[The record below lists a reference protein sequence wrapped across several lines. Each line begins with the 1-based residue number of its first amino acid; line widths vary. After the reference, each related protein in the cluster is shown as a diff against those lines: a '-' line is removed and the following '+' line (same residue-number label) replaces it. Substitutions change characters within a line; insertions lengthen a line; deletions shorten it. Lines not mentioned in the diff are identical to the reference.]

1 MIMKKIK
8 ISEKTKKLQKNL
20 KINNDEIILHIYSTR
35 NNTIITFSTINGKIL
50 FWSSGGRVG
59 FKNSKKKTAFASQ
72 LALETLLKKNSSLYK
87 KQIHVIFKGKGPGRE
102 PALRVILKSKL
113 KIKSFKE
120 ITSISFNG
128 CRLPKLRRL

>member
-1 MIMKKIK
+1 MKKIK
-8 ISEKTKKLQKNL
+8 INEKKSNLQKNL
-20 KINNDEIILHIYSTR
+20 RINNDEVILNIHSTR
-35 NNTIITFSTINGKIL
+35 NNTIITLSEMNGNLI

-72 LALETLLKKNSSLYK
+72 LALETLLKKNFNLSK
-87 KQIHVIFKGKGPGRE
+87 KAIHIRIKGKGPGRE
-102 PALRVILKSKL
+102 PAIRGILKSKL

-120 ITSISFNG
+120 ITAISFNG